1 MSTALTTFLFK
12 GKEKKVM
19 DLDISLSISAGQCLE
34 LLKQARW
41 LPDNWEFKCEI
52 SRTGEEWTELDLHAV
67 LANVIQG
74 DGAIIRIL
82 PY

>member
-12 GKEKKVM
+12 GKGEQAM
-19 DLDISLSISAGQCLE
+19 DLDLSLSLSAGQCLE

-41 LPDNWEFKCEI
+41 LPDHWEFKCEI
-52 SRTGEEWTELDLHAV
+52 SSTGEEWKELNLQV
-67 LANVIQG
+67 ILATVIQG